1 MTETEKIELKAA
13 LNVTT
18 DLLYNKFVESI
29 EFAEATLPAET
40 PDAEKHAI
48 ITNLIKSVFEA
59 QQKTFTNGFNEVQEK
74 IKDPDF
80 INKAREALNV
90 GQS

>member
-1 MTETEKIELKAA
+1 MTEAEKIEVKAA
-13 LNVTT
+13 LNTIT

-29 EFAEATLPAET
+29 ELAEATLPAET
-40 PDAEKHAI
+40 PDTEKHAI

-59 QQKTFTNGFNEVQEK
+59 QQKTFTNGFTEVQEK

-80 INKAREALNV
+80 INKARGALNV
-90 GQS
+90 RQS